1 MALLCSARCA
11 SSREERNSL
20 SQRLGRNFRQPAVQR
35 TARLSR
41 RDFDFFREQNVAGI
55 KTLVHVHNGDP
66 GFAIT
71 RGDRRLDWGRTAPMR
86 QNRCVQIEARDL
98 WNFEHFAWKNLPVG
112 HYDNHIRIQ
121 NPYCLNRFSR
131 LDPGRLENRQFD
143 FRCPGR
149 DAQLLTCCF
158 DGRRRE
164 FLIATDGFVWLSD
177 DTDQLMLAPFA
188 EHSQC
193 RHGDI
198 TRADK
203 NDPHSR

>member
-1 MALLCSARCA
+1 MSGGLLLLA
-11 SSREERNSL
+11 SYAY
-20 SQRLGRNFRQPAVQR
+20 G
-35 TARLSR
+35 
-41 RDFDFFREQNVAGI
+41 
-55 KTLVHVHNGDP
+55 KTLTDVPTSTGDK
-66 GFAIT
+66 GGT
-71 RGDRRLDWGRTAPMR
+71 TA
-86 QNRCVQIEARDL
+86 
-98 WNFEHFAWKNLPVG
+98 
-112 HYDNHIRIQ
+112 Q

-143 FRCPGR
+143 FTCPGR